1 MLVLCLGNQ
10 ILYPPMKPL
19 TKAEEQIMH
28 SIWKLEEAF
37 LKDIIEAQPEP
48 RPHSN
53 TVATIVKILVDKG
66 FVGITPMGR
75 VHRYYPLVS
84 KEAYSSSSIRNLVQG
99 YFEGS
104 FSDVVSF
111 MVQQKDISVKELELL
126 LQQMKNKHPKK

>member
-1 MLVLCLGNQ
+1 
-10 ILYPPMKPL
+10 MKPL
-19 TKAEEQIMH
+19 TKAEEQIMQ

-37 LKDIIEAQPEP
+37 LKDIVEAQPEP

-66 FVGITPMGR
+66 FVGVTPVGR

-84 KEAYSSSSIRNLVQG
+84 KEAYSSSTIRTLVDG

-104 FSDVVSF
+104 FRDAVSF
-111 MVQQKDISVKELELL
+111 MVKQKDISVKELELL
-126 LQQMKNKHPKK
+126 LQQIKHAKK

>member
-1 MLVLCLGNQ
+1 
-10 ILYPPMKPL
+10 MKPL

-84 KEAYSSSSIRNLVQG
+84 KEAYSSSSIRNLVEG

-126 LQQMKNKHPKK
+126 LQQMKNKHTKK

>member
-1 MLVLCLGNQ
+1 
-10 ILYPPMKPL
+10 MKPL

-53 TVATIVKILVDKG
+53 TIATIVKILVDKG
-66 FVGITPMGR
+66 FVGVTPIGR
-75 VHRYYPLVS
+75 VHQYYPLVS
-84 KEAYSSSSIRNLVQG
+84 KDDYSSSTIRNLVEG

-104 FSDVVSF
+104 FSDAVSF
-111 MVQQKDISVKELELL
+111 MVKQKDISVKELEML
-126 LQQMKNKHPKK
+126 LQQIKHAKK